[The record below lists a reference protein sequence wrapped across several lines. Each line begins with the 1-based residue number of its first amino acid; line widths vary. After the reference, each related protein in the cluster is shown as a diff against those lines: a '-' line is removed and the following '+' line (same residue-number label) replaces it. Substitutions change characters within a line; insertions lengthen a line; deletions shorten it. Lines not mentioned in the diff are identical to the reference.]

1 MAGIDAIKNQSLYF
15 AATQEAA
22 RQKAREASK
31 NSKTATAKKS
41 VFANSLQKKQEEFN
55 LASEGLPIE
64 LAGMEIEEAVVFLKD
79 ELDSAGDKLAS
90 DQSLEQIENY
100 RKKLSNFMKYLTR
113 NNYEVLIYKRK
124 KRRFPLIDT
133 KTGKPAYFVQI
144 QVINEKLET
153 LTNDIIY
160 NHSKNLNILA
170 KIEELNGLIVDL
182 LAD

>member
-64 LAGMEIEEAVVFLKD
+64 LAGMEIEEAVVFL
-79 ELDSAGDKLAS
+79 
-90 DQSLEQIENY
+90 
-100 RKKLSNFMKYLTR
+100 
-113 NNYEVLIYKRK
+113 
-124 KRRFPLIDT
+124 
-133 KTGKPAYFVQI
+133 
-144 QVINEKLET
+144 
-153 LTNDIIY
+153 
-160 NHSKNLNILA
+160 
-170 KIEELNGLIVDL
+170 
-182 LAD
+182 

>member
-1 MAGIDAIKNQSLYF
+1 MAGIDTIKNQSLYF

-100 RKKLSNFMKYLTR
+100 RKKLSNFMKYVTR

-124 KRRFPLIDT
+124 KRERTICLSRIRSSNRIRVYSSTIT
-133 KTGKPAYFVQI
+133 KNCPKSFQLKVLLLMQTV
-144 QVINEKLET
+144 LT
-153 LTNDIIY
+153 LQ
-160 NHSKNLNILA
+160 
-170 KIEELNGLIVDL
+170 
-182 LAD
+182 

>member
-90 DQSLEQIENY
+90 
-100 RKKLSNFMKYLTR
+100 
-113 NNYEVLIYKRK
+113 
-124 KRRFPLIDT
+124 
-133 KTGKPAYFVQI
+133 
-144 QVINEKLET
+144 
-153 LTNDIIY
+153 
-160 NHSKNLNILA
+160 NHSL
-170 KIEELNGLIVDL
+170 
-182 LAD
+182 